1 MPACLACAAVPLWMV
16 SQKHM
21 AKLLKHYR
29 GRFSN
34 GAPREGWCCSDVHM
48 GFNKLCATCRLRGL
62 LCS

>member
-1 MPACLACAAVPLWMV
+1 MCALPLLPFCGNISLAVPLWMV

-34 GAPREGWCCSDVHM
+34 GECLWGIMPHACMHAWPG
-48 GFNKLCATCRLRGL
+48 AA
-62 LCS
+62 